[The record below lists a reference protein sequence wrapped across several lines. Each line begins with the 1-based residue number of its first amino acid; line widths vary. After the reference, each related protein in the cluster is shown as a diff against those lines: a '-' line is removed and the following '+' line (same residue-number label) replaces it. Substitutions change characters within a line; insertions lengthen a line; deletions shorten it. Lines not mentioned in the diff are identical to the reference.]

1 MKSTQS
7 IAMKNLF
14 RLISAVAAMAL
25 AFGANAQQAS
35 FTDDHRF
42 SLELSTGIPY
52 PMLIHSHTDPEPG
65 TAEYAEWM
73 QMLNDGQSK
82 AETMY
87 PNLTLMFSWHIDR
100 NWELSLFCNAHGY
113 TYEIR
118 QHPKGFTEGMN
129 WGYDVNTVTEV
140 LERGYKNMAIVP
152 GAILKYYWYNRDF
165 WKWYSGAGVGYF
177 VYGEAPLFD
186 TRVVPEL
193 ILAGTHFGRRHLYG
207 VAEFTLGPTGLGPQI
222 GLGYR
227 F

>member
-1 MKSTQS
+1 
-7 IAMKNLF
+7 MKNSF
-14 RLISAVAAMAL
+14 RLISVVAALAL
-25 AFGANAQQAS
+25 AFGANAQQAL
-35 FTDDHRF
+35 FTDEHRF
-42 SLELSTGIPY
+42 SLEISTGIPY
-52 PMLIHSHTDPEPG
+52 PMLIHSHTKTYPEPG
-65 TAEYAEWM
+65 SAEYDEWM
-73 QMLNDGQSK
+73 QMRNDGQTR

-113 TYEIR
+113 TYQVR
-118 QHPKGFTEGMN
+118 QHPKGYTEGMN
-129 WGYDVNTVTEV
+129 WNYDVNTVTEV

-152 GAILKYYWYNRDF
+152 GAILKYYWYNKDF

-177 VYGEAPLFD
+177 VYGEAPLFNSH
-186 TRVVPEL
+186 VVPEL

-207 VAEFTLGPTGLGPQI
+207 VAEFTLGPTGLGPQL

>member
-1 MKSTQS
+1 
-7 IAMKNLF
+7 MKNSF
-14 RLISAVAAMAL
+14 RLISVVAALAL
-25 AFGANAQQAS
+25 VLDANAQQAS

-42 SLELSTGIPY
+42 SLEISTGIPY
-52 PMLIHSHTDPEPG
+52 PMLIHSHTDPKPG
-65 TAEYAEWM
+65 SAEYAEWM

-100 NWELSLFCNAHGY
+100 NWELSIFCNAHGY

-118 QHPKGFTEGMN
+118 QQPKGFTEGMN
-129 WGYDVNTVTEV
+129 WDYDVNTVTEV

-207 VAEFTLGPTGLGPQI
+207 VAEFTLGPTGLGPQL

>member
-1 MKSTQS
+1 MKKS
-7 IAMKNLF
+7 F
-14 RLISAVAAMAL
+14 RLISVVAALAL
-25 AFGANAQQAS
+25 VLDANAQQAS

-65 TAEYAEWM
+65 SAEYAEWM

-100 NWELSLFCNAHGY
+100 NWELSIFCNAHGY

-129 WGYDVNTVTEV
+129 WDYDVNTVTEV

-207 VAEFTLGPTGLGPQI
+207 VAEFTLGPTGLGPQL

>member
-1 MKSTQS
+1 
-7 IAMKNLF
+7 MKNLF

>member
-1 MKSTQS
+1 MKKS
-7 IAMKNLF
+7 F
-14 RLISAVAAMAL
+14 RLISVVAALAL
-25 AFGANAQQAS
+25 VLDANAQQAS

-65 TAEYAEWM
+65 SAEYAEWM

-100 NWELSLFCNAHGY
+100 NWELSIFCNAHGY

-129 WGYDVNTVTEV
+129 WDYDVNTVTEV
-140 LERGYKNMAIVP
+140 LKRGYKNMAIVP

-207 VAEFTLGPTGLGPQI
+207 VAEFTLGPTGLGPQL